1 MKLRPPNSLP
11 LKVSFQS
18 ASNSELWWSEEV
30 DAAGRAL
37 GVVARPMS
45 RRPRAAAAAP
55 KAAAAAE
62 AAAALFAAAGGGAG
76 DGAAAARAAAAAH
89 HGAHHLAGRGR
100 RG

>member
-55 KAAAAAE
+55 KAAANAV
-62 AAAALFAAAGGGAG
+62 AL
-76 DGAAAARAAAAAH
+76 
-89 HGAHHLAGRGR
+89 LAGIALSAGQR
-100 RG
+100 RRPSAH